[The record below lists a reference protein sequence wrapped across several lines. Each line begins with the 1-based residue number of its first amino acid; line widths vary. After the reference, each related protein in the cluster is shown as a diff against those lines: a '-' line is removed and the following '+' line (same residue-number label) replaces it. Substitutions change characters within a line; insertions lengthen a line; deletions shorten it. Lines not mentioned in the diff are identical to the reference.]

1 MIYFDNASTTK
12 IDYDYIEII
21 EHDLKTFWG
30 NPSNLYKIGKKS
42 KEIIEESRKRIA
54 NSLNCEP
61 NEIYFT
67 SGSSEGNA
75 WALKQRNRCVCS
87 PYEHHNITN
96 NVNSIIISDD
106 YLEIALKLKQSGDG
120 FVGNWNNFIYS
131 HMLVNNITG
140 EVFDIEKLSQ
150 IAHELDII
158 FHCDMTQAL
167 GNIPINFQNEYY
179 KNVDIA
185 TFTGHKIKAPKGIGF
200 NYFSNKYFKDN
211 NKIEPLI
218 YGGGQE
224 NSLRAGTENIP
235 YIHVLGYAVEHV
247 VSQRID
253 KEAHCKE
260 LKTKLLEELAKTNLD
275 YIVVSPFNS
284 ISSTIAFCIKDI
296 SNEVIMDCL
305 SNEEIYAGTG
315 SACNSGDFKED
326 SVLKAMNISQDYI
339 NGLIRVSFSLDNT
352 VKEVVK
358 FTEELVNICN
368 NFGLGIIKEE

>member
-1 MIYFDNASTTK
+1 MIYFDNASTTQ
-12 IDYDYIEII
+12 IDYDYIGLIKKDFYEY
-21 EHDLKTFWG
+21 WG

-42 KEIIEESRKRIA
+42 KEIIEESRQRIA
-54 NSLNCEP
+54 NALNCEP

-75 WALKQRNRCVCS
+75 WALKQRKNCICS

-106 YLEIALKLKQSGDG
+106 YLETALKLRQSGEA
-120 FVGNWNNFIYS
+120 FVGNWGNFIYS

-150 IAHELDII
+150 IAHDLDIL

-167 GNIPINFQNEYY
+167 GNVPINFQNEYY
-179 KNVDIA
+179 QNVDIA
-185 TFTGHKIKAPKGIGF
+185 TFTAHKIKGPKGIGF

-211 NKIEPLI
+211 KIEPLI

-224 NSLRAGTENIP
+224 NFLRAGTENIP
-235 YIHVLGYAVEHV
+235 YIHVLGYAVEHAV
-247 VSQRID
+247 FNRII

-260 LKTKLLEELAKTNLD
+260 LKTKLLEELFKTNLD
-275 YIVVSPFNS
+275 YIIVSPVNS
-284 ISSTIAFCIKDI
+284 INSTVAFCIKGI
-296 SNEVIMDCL
+296 NSEVIMDL
-305 SNEEIYAGTG
+305 MSEKEIYFGTG
-315 SACNSGDFKED
+315 SACNSGLFEED
-326 SVLKAMNISQDYI
+326 SVLKAMGISQDYI

-352 VKEVVK
+352 INEVVK
-358 FTEELVNICN
+358 FVEELINTCKE
-368 NFGLGIIKEE
+368 LGIIKEE